1 MRTEWRQLDGWERV
15 ALALS
20 ALLLAGGTTL
30 NLVGEQAGDWVIAI
44 GGLVAIAVGLARLRK
59 RGWGDD
65 LGG

>member
-44 GGLVAIAVGLARLRK
+44 GGRR
-59 RGWGDD
+59 RFQPSPF
-65 LGG
+65 